1 MPSKTRST
9 PLQRATSRTSERLGE
24 DPDAATA
31 LGNLRGEA
39 NELKRV
45 SETLLPMEQ
54 DRFSAEMFTS
64 PSRLGNA
71 ESGWVTALEA
81 PLGLGPAAFEVA
93 VSEPAQGAIAVGL
106 TEIWAKLDGLVVVS
120 HGLGPEVLAGE
131 SHCEVVPGVGGIG
144 AQGQC
149 GAKPVD
155 GIVKLT
161 QVGEGDAQI
170 HLSVE
175 RMGLEL
181 ERFSVERDGAI
192 GAALL
197 PEHDSQVVQDSEVV
211 WFQLVGAE
219 EIRHCFGGATL
230 FPDGGAQVVE
240 DVRIIRIQVRASRN
254 TGSASAC
261 RLWPSNRVPWLKRV
275 LEAEWALAGG
285 RFTAWGMR
293 TWTSPFM
300 G

>member
-1 MPSKTRST
+1 MAEGVLCRRRRVR
-9 PLQRATSRTSERLGE
+9 LHCSERRAGRAGRG
-24 DPDAATA
+24 PRRGHHV
-31 LGNLRGEA
+31 GNLRGEA

-71 ESGWVTALEA
+71 ESGWVTALKA

-120 HGLGPEVLAGE
+120 HGLGPEVFAGE
-131 SHCEVVPGVGGIG
+131 SHCEIVPGVGGIG

-175 RMGLEL
+175 
-181 ERFSVERDGAI
+181 
-192 GAALL
+192 
-197 PEHDSQVVQDSEVV
+197 Q
-211 WFQLVGAE
+211 
-219 EIRHCFGGATL
+219 
-230 FPDGGAQVVE
+230 
-240 DVRIIRIQVRASRN
+240 
-254 TGSASAC
+254 
-261 RLWPSNRVPWLKRV
+261 
-275 LEAEWALAGG
+275 
-285 RFTAWGMR
+285 WG
-293 TWTSPFM
+293 
-300 G
+300 